1 MVLVVLSSAAPKVV
15 QSELFM
21 QATVK
26 WTDGAMFVG
35 ESGSGHSVVI
45 DGPEDL
51 GGRNMGFRPMEM
63 VLIGTGG
70 CSIYDVMSMLKK
82 SRQKVVDCRVEL
94 QAERADAVPAVFT
107 RIHMHFVVSGTD
119 LKDSQ
124 VKRAVALSAEKYCS
138 ASIMLGAGG
147 VEITHSYVVEEFVA
161 G

>member
-1 MVLVVLSSAAPKVV
+1 
-15 QSELFM
+15 M

-63 VLIGTGG
+63 VLIGAGG

-94 QAERADAVPAVFT
+94 QAERADTVPAVFT
-107 RIHMHFVVSGTD
+107 KIHMHFVVSGTQ

-147 VEITHSYVVEEFVA
+147 VEITHSYSVEEFA
-161 G
+161 AS